1 MIDKFMHG
9 FLNRVY
15 DLEDYT
21 QLEINSKLIQKI
33 EEVIEN
39 CNNAFEFVDWLKEQG
54 VPEEVQNILFTWK
67 EDGTLKNLLGNLIE
81 ELKEEVEETNVKLEE
96 TNTKLTEEN
105 ETIKTQLDTIVNY
118 NITKESDFD
127 VNNVN
132 RVINRLVPNL
142 KSGDTLF
149 VPRGE
154 YYFTETLNFTN
165 LQEGV
170 KIIIDGELIRKGTFS
185 PSLFINGGGFDF
197 TLYKLIGDIVKTGVG
212 VLVGGGNLC
221 FESYI
226 NIKRIENFDVGIEL
240 NPKSNKG
247 NMGIQYNSLKGK
259 LIVNCNKC
267 IYLNLEDPLD
277 GWVNENA
284 FYDFRLIGVNGVV
297 TNNVNCSDGM
307 GYNNNK
313 FYNIGFEQLSGN
325 GIDLKYCNGTSFL
338 NCRMLE
344 DIGQMYIL
352 TNESCHS
359 NLFIFSHIIYE
370 NKIDLKGDC
379 DRIIASILD
388 NNGTIISN
396 GFIISGNKSKIH
408 EISNET
414 CAIISDDTTIRKHDT
429 SIFVNS
435 YNQALTITLPQEY
448 NREGFRKVVNVADYQ
463 YNITFKD
470 YTGKI
475 VINNKINSI
484 GYWEILFT
492 NGTWNCYKLSYNL
505 GQLPAQYTNADSLEE
520 ISTQFKLLLENMR
533 TIGLMKS

>member
-1 MIDKFMHG
+1 MEYI
-9 FLNRVY
+9 NN
-15 DLEDYT
+15 
-21 QLEINSKLIQKI
+21 LEINSIYDFDDAFSINELLCKFWEKL
-33 EEVIEN
+33 EDVINVSNECIDILN
-39 CNNAFEFVDWLKEQG
+39 WLKEEG
-54 VPEEVQNILFTWK
+54 APTEIEKIITELV
-67 EDGTLKNLLGNLIE
+67 EDGTIEQMINVDKIEDLRKLINTH
-81 ELKEEVEETNVKLEE
+81 KEEITNKITDIRE
-96 TNTKLTEEN
+96 
-105 ETIKTQLDTIVNY
+105 QMDTIANY
-118 NITKESDFD
+118 NITKENDFD
-127 VNNVN
+127 INNIN
-132 RVINRLVPNL
+132 RVINRLVPKL

-154 YYFTETLNFTN
+154 YYFTETLNFTI

-170 KIIIDGELIRKGTFS
+170 KIIIDGVLIRKGTLS
-185 PSLFINGGGFDF
+185 PSLIINGGGFDF
-197 TLYKLIGDIVKTGVG
+197 TLYKLIGNIVKTGVG

-221 FESYI
+221 FESNI
-226 NIKRIENFDVGIEL
+226 NIKRIENFEVGIEL
-240 NPKSNKG
+240 NPKTNHGNK
-247 NMGIQYNSLKGK
+247 GIQYNSLKGK

-267 IYLNLEDPLD
+267 IYLNLEDSLD

-297 TNNVNCSDGM
+297 TNNVSCSDGM

-344 DIGQMYIL
+344 DVGQMYIL
-352 TNESCHS
+352 TNETCHS

-370 NKIDLKGDC
+370 NKIDLKGNC

-396 GFIISGNKSKIH
+396 GFIVSANKSKIQ

-414 CAIISDDTTIRKHDT
+414 CAIISDDATIRKHDT

-435 YNQALTITLPQEY
+435 YPKALSITLPQEY
-448 NREGFRKVVNVADYQ
+448 NREGFRKVVQVADYKN
-463 YNITFKD
+463 NITFKD
-470 YTGKI
+470 YTGAI
-475 VINNKINSI
+475 VIDNKINSI

-492 NGTWNCYKLSYNL
+492 NGTWNCYKLNYDL
-505 GQLPAQYTNADSLEE
+505 RQLPAQYTNADTLEE
-520 ISTQFKLLLENMR
+520 KSTHFKL
-533 TIGLMKS
+533 